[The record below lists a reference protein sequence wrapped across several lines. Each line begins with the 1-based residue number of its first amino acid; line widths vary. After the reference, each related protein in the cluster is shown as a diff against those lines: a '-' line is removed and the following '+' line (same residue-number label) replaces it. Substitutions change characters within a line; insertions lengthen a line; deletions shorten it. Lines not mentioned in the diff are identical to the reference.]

1 MTLGF
6 PVAGACETN
15 LLGAKTAD
23 VERENN
29 KLRLGVDPWKI
40 RTFEINS

>member
-1 MTLGF
+1 VTLGF
-6 PVAGACETN
+6 PVTAAIETN
-15 LLGAKTAD
+15 LVGAKMGD

-29 KLRLGVDPWKI
+29 KLSLNVDPWKI